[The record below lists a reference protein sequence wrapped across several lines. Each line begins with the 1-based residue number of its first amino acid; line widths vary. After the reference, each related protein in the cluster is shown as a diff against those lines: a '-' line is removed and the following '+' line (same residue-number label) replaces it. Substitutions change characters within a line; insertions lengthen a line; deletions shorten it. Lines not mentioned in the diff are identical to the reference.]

1 MIKLHIIL
9 EGESNLDFI
18 TNGIKK
24 NNKITYKE
32 NDILVN
38 ISTFKNKIKINRSC
52 KEYEINLILESN
64 KNTISTYSVF
74 GGSKKFDLN
83 TKTKNLIIT
92 DKKIVSEY
100 NLEGN
105 DFKFILEVI

>member
-18 TNGIKK
+18 TNGVKK

-32 NDILVN
+32 NDILVS
-38 ISTFKNKIKINRSC
+38 IVILKNKIKINRSC
-52 KEYEINLILESN
+52 NEYHIDLILDSN
-64 KNTISTYSVF
+64 KETVSTYSVF

-83 TKTKNLIIT
+83 TKTNKLLIT
-92 DKKIVSEY
+92 DEKIISEY
-100 NLEGN
+100 NIEGN